1 MSVDTFF
8 VDDGAGWKLSLT
20 RRSPPEGTPLA
31 NAKPVLIVPGYGMN
45 SFIFDFHPRGLSLKA
60 YLASRGLETWSV
72 DLRAQGKSIRG
83 KDASDRYGIG
93 DLAIDDVGAA
103 IARVLKETRTGRT
116 ELDLIGASLGA
127 ALSFAHVACDPRAK
141 IATMVTMAGLVTW
154 VRPHPMLRAAFFSRR
169 VVRRIK
175 VQNTRKI
182 VGRALPLLVRFAPRL
197 LGVYLNADS
206 TDLSQ
211 AETML
216 ETVED
221 PNSHVNAE
229 IAEWIARREL
239 VVRGVNVS
247 RALGRMNHP
256 YLCVVAQ
263 HDGVV
268 PPHTAR
274 AIYDQ
279 IGSTDK
285 ELLII
290 GASHMKIAHA
300 DLFLSTGAQ
309 DAVFAKIADFLLKRA

>member
-8 VDDGAGWKLSLT
+8 VDDGAGWKLALK
-20 RRSPPEGTPLA
+20 RRSPPAGTPLA
-31 NAKPVLIVPGYGMN
+31 RAKPVLIVPGYGMN

-60 YLASRGLETWSV
+60 YLASRGIETWSV
-72 DLRAQGKSIRG
+72 DLRAQGKSVRG
-83 KDASDRYGIG
+83 AGASDRYGLG

-103 IARVLKETRTGRT
+103 IARVLKETRTGRS

-127 ALSFAHVACDPRAK
+127 ALSFAHLACNPGAK
-141 IATMVTMAGLVTW
+141 VATMVTMAGLVTW
-154 VRPHPMLRAAFFSRR
+154 VRPHPILRAAFFSGR

-182 VGRALPLLVRFAPRL
+182 VGRALPLLVRFAPKI
-197 LGVYLNADS
+197 LGIYLNAAS

-211 AETML
+211 AEAML

-221 PNSHVNAE
+221 PSSHINAE

-239 VVRGVNVS
+239 IVRGVNVS
-247 RALGRMNHP
+247 RALSGMKHP

-268 PPHTAR
+268 PPQTAR

-279 IGSTDK
+279 IGSSDK
-285 ELLII
+285 ELLFI
-290 GASHMKIAHA
+290 GESHLRIAHA

-309 DAVFAKIADFLLKRA
+309 DAVFAKIADFLLERG